1 MGLTGL
7 FLCLFL
13 IVHLSGNL
21 LLFKQ
26 DGGAAFNEYSAFM
39 STSWLIR
46 VMEFVL
52 LFGFLFH
59 IVEGIVLTIEN
70 RRARPHRYALNDASS
85 NSDWTSRTMF
95 VTGSIVF
102 IFLIVHLNTFF
113 VRHRFLH
120 VEETMYDSVVY
131 AFQRGWNGWYW
142 AFYVVAMVL
151 LAFHLNHGF
160 QSAFQ
165 SLGLNHKKYTPLIKK
180 LGLLFAI
187 IVPAGFASMPIYFY
201 FQQFVK

>member
-1 MGLTGL
+1 
-7 FLCLFL
+7 
-13 IVHLSGNL
+13 
-21 LLFKQ
+21 
-26 DGGAAFNEYSAFM
+26 M
-39 STSWLIR
+39 STSWVIR
-46 VMEFVL
+46 IMEFVL
-52 LFGFLFH
+52 LFGFAFH
-59 IVEGIVLTIEN
+59 IVEGVVLTIQN

-85 NSDWTSRTMF
+85 NSNWTSRTMF

-102 IFLIVHLNTFF
+102 VFLVVHLNTFF

-120 VEETMYDSVVY
+120 VQETMYDSVVH

-151 LAFHLNHGF
+151 LAFHLHHGF

-165 SLGLNHKKYTPLIKK
+165 SLGLNHKRYTPLIKK

-187 IVPAGFASMPIYFY
+187 IVPAGFASMPIYFH